1 MSVTDAIDRPR
12 LGALRQ
18 ELGNSFT
25 RILGYFREDGAK
37 SIDAIEEAIRRRSA
51 VALVRPAHTLKGESL
66 QFGALPLGLMA
77 EKIEMAARR
86 AVEERVF
93 PVDVIEYVIQLRPL
107 FEEALI
113 VLTRETAALS
123 PIGRAMGFGRKIAA
137 GF

>member
-1 MSVTDAIDRPR
+1 MSVTEAIDRPR

-37 SIDAIEEAIRRRSA
+37 SIDAIEDAVRQRSA
-51 VALVRPAHTLKGESL
+51 VALVRPAHTLKGEAL
-66 QFGALPLGLMA
+66 QFGALPLGQMA
-77 EKIEMAARR
+77 ERIEMAARR
-86 AVEERVF
+86 AVEDRIF

-107 FEEALI
+107 FEEALA
-113 VLTRETAALS
+113 VLTQEATALS

>member
-1 MSVTDAIDRPR
+1 VSVTEAIDRLR
-12 LGALRQ
+12 LAALRQ
-18 ELGNSFT
+18 ELGNGFT

-37 SIDAIEEAIRRRSA
+37 SIDAIEEAIRQRSA
-51 VALVRPAHTLKGESL
+51 VALVRPAHTLKGESF
-66 QFGALPLGLMA
+66 QFGAMPLGLMA

-86 AVEERVF
+86 AVEDRVF
-93 PVDVIEYVIQLRPL
+93 PLDVVEYAIKLRPL
-107 FEEALI
+107 FEEALA